1 MNRDEINRF
10 KEDLQKANSNDIE
23 YNRIRGVLLDG
34 LAKGDK
40 TREGE
45 SQHKKLENV
54 EKMIRSNL
62 RVKHD
67 LEVILATCKG
77 EN

>member
-1 MNRDEINRF
+1 MNRDGITRF

-23 YNRIRGVLLDG
+23 YNRIRIALLDG

>member
-23 YNRIRGVLLDG
+23 YNRIRGALLDG

>member
-1 MNRDEINRF
+1 MNRTEF
-10 KEDLQKANSNDIE
+10 TKFEEDLQKANNNDIE
-23 YNRIRGVLLDG
+23 YNRIRRALLDG
-34 LAKGDK
+34 LAKGEK

-54 EKMIRSNL
+54 ERMIRSNL
-62 RVKHD
+62 KVKHD

>member
-40 TREGE
+40 TQDGE
-45 SQHKKLENV
+45 SQHRKLENV
-54 EKMIRSNL
+54 EKMIRDNL

-67 LEVILATCKG
+67 LEVILATC

>member
-23 YNRIRGVLLDG
+23 YNRIRRVLLNS
-34 LAKGDK
+34 LANGAK

-54 EKMIRSNL
+54 EKMIRDNL

-67 LEVILATCKG
+67 LEVILATC

>member
-1 MNRDEINRF
+1 MNRDEITRF

-23 YNRIRGVLLDG
+23 YNRIRGALLDG

-40 TREGE
+40 TQEGE

>member
-1 MNRDEINRF
+1 MNLDEITRF

-23 YNRIRGVLLDG
+23 YNRIRGALLDG

>member
-54 EKMIRSNL
+54 EKMIRSNF

>member
-1 MNRDEINRF
+1 MNLDEITRF

>member
-10 KEDLQKANSNDIE
+10 KEDLQKAKSNDIE

-40 TREGE
+40 TRDGE
-45 SQHKKLENV
+45 SQHRKLENV
-54 EKMIRSNL
+54 EKMIRDNL

-67 LEVILATCKG
+67 LEVILATC

>member
-40 TREGE
+40 TRDGE
-45 SQHKKLENV
+45 SQHRKLENV
-54 EKMIRSNL
+54 EKMIRDNL

-67 LEVILATCKG
+67 LEVILATC

>member
-34 LAKGDK
+34 LAKADK
-40 TREGE
+40 TRDGE
-45 SQHKKLENV
+45 SQHRKLENV
-54 EKMIRSNL
+54 EKMIRDNL

-67 LEVILATCKG
+67 LEVILATC

>member
-1 MNRDEINRF
+1 MNRDEITRF

-23 YNRIRGVLLDG
+23 YNRIRRALLDG

-40 TREGE
+40 TRDGE
-45 SQHKKLENV
+45 SQHRKLENV
-54 EKMIRSNL
+54 EKMIRDNL

-67 LEVILATCKG
+67 LEVILATC